1 MDRIDDLLARTRD
14 PRTCVDF
21 LLPARRKVAG
31 HVAQQ
36 LAAVLFSL
44 LSPEGAAP

>member
-14 PRTCVDF
+14 PRACAEF
-21 LLPARRKVAG
+21 LLPAPRKIGGRA
-31 HVAQQ
+31 AQQ